1 MLLAATLLAACNTP
15 QKDALNTG
23 DSSLKDG
30 HVLQTQIDT
39 TSKIFKGLFTLS
51 DDVSELVDCDQQNRY
66 WIADST
72 GALRAA
78 YKKTRNVLPYKN
90 ESIYAEFQGYLSGK
104 ADTGNASAYENVL
117 VITKIIKTEVKSFRT
132 ECYPFEFIA
141 TGNEPFWSVDIIPAE
156 QRIVLK
162 EIGKDSASIFPYQ
175 PANIGGGVYRFE
187 SMTAEKGRMAI
198 IIREEKCTDGM
209 SGRQYNYSAEVII
222 NGRTLKGCAIK
233 KGEKFDELP

>member
-23 DSSLKDG
+23 DSSLKDDYIPQ
-30 HVLQTQIDT
+30 HSIDT
-39 TSKIFKGLFTLS
+39 TYKIFKGLFTLS
-51 DDVSELVDCDQQNRY
+51 SDVSELVDCDRQTRY

-72 GALRAA
+72 GKLSAT
-78 YKKTRNVLPYKN
+78 YKKIRTVLPYEN
-90 ESIYAEFQGYLSGK
+90 ESIYAELQGYLSGK

-117 VITKIIKTEVKSFRT
+117 VVTKINKTQVKSFRT

-141 TGNEPFWSVDIIPAE
+141 TGNEPFWSIDIVPAE

-175 PANIGGGVYRFE
+175 PANIGGGIYRFE
-187 SMTAEKGRMAI
+187 SKTSQKERIAI
-198 IIREEKCTDGM
+198 IIREEKCADGM
-209 SGRQYNYSAEVII
+209 SDRQYNYSAEVII
-222 NGRTLKGCAIK
+222 NGRMLKGCAIK
-233 KGEKFDELP
+233 KGEQFDGLP